1 MSPLKT
7 TNKEDEYFAKQEA
20 LKLRKLMLKTREEM
34 ADEEKKR
41 LKELHYMWCPKCGMK
56 LQTIT
61 VNAVEVDKCFSCGG
75 MFLDD
80 GELEKISGRE
90 RSFFESMRSVFEDQK

>member
-1 MSPLKT
+1 MSPLKGS
-7 TNKEDEYFAKQEA
+7 NQEEEYFARQEA
-20 LKLRKLMLKTREEM
+20 LKLRRLMVKAREEM

-41 LKELHYMWCPKCGMK
+41 LKELHWMSCPKCGMK
-56 LQTIT
+56 LST
-61 VNAVEVDKCFSCGG
+61 VHVNKVEVDKCFSCGG

-90 RSFFESMRSVFEDQK
+90 RSFFDSMRSVFEDDK

>member
-1 MSPLKT
+1 MSPLKPS
-7 TNKEDEYFAKQEA
+7 NQEDEYFIKQEA
-20 LKLRKLMLKTREEM
+20 LKLRRLMLKMQGEM

-41 LKELHYMWCPKCGMK
+41 LKELHWMSCPKCGMK
-56 LQTIT
+56 LQEIT
-61 VNAVEVDKCFSCGG
+61 VNSVSVDKCFSCGG

-90 RSFFESMRSVFEDQK
+90 RSFFDSMRSVFADSK